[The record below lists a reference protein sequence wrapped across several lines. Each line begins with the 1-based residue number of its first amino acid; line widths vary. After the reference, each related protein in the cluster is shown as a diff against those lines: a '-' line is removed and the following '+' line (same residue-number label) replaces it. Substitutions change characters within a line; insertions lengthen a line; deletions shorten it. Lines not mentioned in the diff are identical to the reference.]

1 MFEATKK
8 YVNDSF
14 HILLKIFAVLPWYT
28 IKPFPATKPSSGSGA
43 TTSTTQTKK
52 RYAHKLIRH
61 TPAGSP
67 SLNIAHVH
75 LSIVNRKET
84 SNSPLQFCLDKTSW
98 THQIPYAI
106 LVLVFTFL
114 VSLEPIFTFMKITRD
129 PKTATAA
136 SYEFIPE
143 FCFQTIVPIQYLC
156 AVTYFNTERH
166 LGLNEQGCFEPARA
180 VLGSTIFTIS
190 SIATSIALADT
201 EDKSL
206 LPLLIPGWII
216 GRWIVTLNCHIF
228 ACIFCQHGKT
238 LTNYQNEITTN
249 KAILRSDPAGLS
261 QVAGE
266 LSNIRRGVNSSI
278 QFFTKPFS
286 ATTVIGTVG
295 LCYAISSELN
305 VFQTKHSYT
314 LMSGLLF
321 VIVQSVFFYNIHL
334 IGEARAQ
341 LNRVI
346 NSPSIV
352 KSFTNRLTF
361 RDITEKFDIESFGE
375 RDLSLNLLEENASTL
390 DWILLKNTLSSD
402 WLDFSVAGIPIQ
414 DGSAITRGITLA
426 ASIMAYLKLEVK

>member
-1 MFEATKK
+1 MFKATKK

-28 IKPFPATKPSSGSGA
+28 TKPFIQKFTDP
-43 TTSTTQTKK
+43 TQTKK
-52 RYAHKLIRH
+52 RYAHKLIRQG
-61 TPAGSP
+61 PIGSP
-67 SLNIAHVH
+67 SLNITQVH

-84 SNSPLQFCLDKTSW
+84 PNNTLKFCLDKTTW

-106 LVLVFTFL
+106 LVLVFTSL
-114 VSLEPIFTFMKITRD
+114 VSLEPIFTFMKIIEST
-129 PKTATAA
+129 A

-156 AVTYFNTERH
+156 AVAYFNTERH

-180 VLGSTIFTIS
+180 ALGSTVFTIS
-190 SIATSIALADT
+190 SITISILLADA
-201 EDKSL
+201 EDKTL

-238 LTNYQNEITTN
+238 LTRYQNEITEN
-249 KAILRSDPAGLS
+249 KSILRSDPAGLS
-261 QVAGE
+261 QMAGE
-266 LSNIRRGVNSSI
+266 LSSIRSGVNSSI

-295 LCYAISSELN
+295 LCYAISYELN

-314 LMSGLLF
+314 LMSGFLF
-321 VIVQSVFFYNIHL
+321 VIVQSVFFYNIYL

-346 NSPSIV
+346 SSPAIV

-361 RDITEKFDIESFGE
+361 RDITETFDLESFGE

-414 DGSAITRGITLA
+414 DGSAITRGMALA
-426 ASIMAYLKLEVK
+426 ASIMAYLKLEAK